1 MELFSII
8 LLAALFVAFD
18 LVVFR
23 LVMVL
28 LVVVAV
34 GFFDFRL
41 LLPETDVVFDFT
53 SVALSL
59 LLLFIVM
66 QSLLLF
72 IKRLLVGG

>member
-34 GFFDFRL
+34 GFLDFRL
-41 LLPETDVVFDFT
+41 LLPETDVVFDST

-72 IKRLLVGG
+72 IKTLLVGD